1 MHTRPLREDEDES
14 NNDRCENANYL
25 YLLAQFLNRTTSRHT
40 NEYGG
45 EIENR
50 ARILFEVI
58 EAVLDELRPKVGD
71 GMKG

>member
-1 MHTRPLREDEDES
+1 MQISSIARSSRPII
-14 NNDRCENANYL
+14 
-25 YLLAQFLNRTTSRHT
+25 LNRTTNRHT

-58 EAVLDELRPKVGD
+58 EAVLDEVDP
-71 GMKG
+71 

>member
-1 MHTRPLREDEDES
+1 MQIL
-14 NNDRCENANYL
+14 ANYL
-25 YLLAQFLNRTTSRHT
+25 YLLAQFLNRTTNRHT

-58 EAVLDELRPKVGD
+58 EAVLDGVDP
-71 GMKG
+71 